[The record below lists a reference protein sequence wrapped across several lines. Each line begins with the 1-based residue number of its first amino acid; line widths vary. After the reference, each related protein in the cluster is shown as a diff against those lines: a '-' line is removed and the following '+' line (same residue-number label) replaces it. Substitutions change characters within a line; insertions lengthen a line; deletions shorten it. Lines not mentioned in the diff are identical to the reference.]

1 MKGDIYDP
9 TKYIHMYMYM
19 YVFLSS
25 VNVNMHIYIS
35 MTIRGKT
42 NKSVPASI
50 HPSKWICMNCTI
62 RKLECSLVIRMISP
76 NLTVN

>member
-1 MKGDIYDP
+1 MKGDNCQP
-9 TKYIHMYMYM
+9 KKYIQMYMHM

-35 MTIRGKT
+35 KTIRGKT
-42 NKSVPASI
+42 NKSGPASI
-50 HPSKWICMNCTI
+50 HPSKWIYMNCTI
-62 RKLECSLVIRMISP
+62 RKLECSLVIRMIST